1 MGQASDQSPATAAA
15 APLQTASSQA
25 APEPGQPRPAADDGW
40 SEAEQLV
47 ARRAFD
53 TAQQRTISALVQ
65 TVQAH
70 AESLENMDSVW
81 ILHDFLSIQR
91 HAIEGRF
98 DFRLP
103 GLLFVFANLVR
114 DKLLSIEELKGLDP
128 VKLAKITAMSRM

>member
-1 MGQASDQSPATAAA
+1 M
-15 APLQTASSQA
+15 
-25 APEPGQPRPAADDGW
+25 PAAVSGSAPGSATPSHGDSGW
-40 SEAEQLV
+40 SDSEQLV

-53 TAQQRTISALVQ
+53 RAQQRTISALVQ

-70 AESLENMDSVW
+70 AQGLDSVDSVW
-81 ILHDFLSIQR
+81 TLHDFLSIQR

-103 GLLFVFANLVR
+103 GLLFVFASLVR
-114 DKLLSIEELKGLDP
+114 DELLSIDELEGLHP